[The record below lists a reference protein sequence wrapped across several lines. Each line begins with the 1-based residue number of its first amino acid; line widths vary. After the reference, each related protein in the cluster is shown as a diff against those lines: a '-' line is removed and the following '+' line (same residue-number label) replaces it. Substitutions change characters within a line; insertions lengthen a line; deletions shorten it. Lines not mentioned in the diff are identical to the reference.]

1 MSDTVYTP
9 DNRGELADP
18 VTIRPGHRTES
29 IVLAD
34 EAEYSLSG
42 KRQSGP
48 TEIASRVGHPFEGT
62 YEVSFRDDEERMRYR
77 VKKNNITGTIWEVAT
92 NELILTV
99 PDNHRL
105 RVGQWVVVT
114 GLPAA
119 STFPASGKDT
129 ALQITDITDTTV
141 TVALTI
147 ADDGPDT
154 ENFTVV
160 KSDVRLTPGEG
171 EVIYNS
177 VIPDNMDIN
186 LGVLRAGRYRLLS
199 PGTTVH
205 DTWFVSDGTTIDME
219 VEGAVAADV
228 VASVVFIAA
237 DSATLQALWVSSGDL
252 IVTNG
257 AAIATQMRVE
267 FYTDEFDD
275 VDVNGK
281 MCFFEKDG
289 DLILKN
295 RTGASATCAIQ
306 GIRANVAGRISAS
319 ASQLPAEHPQA

>member
-1 MSDTVYTP
+1 MSDTVFTP
-9 DNRGELADP
+9 NERGELADP

-34 EAEYSLSG
+34 EAEYSLAA
-42 KRQSGP
+42 KRQDGP
-48 TEIASRVGHPFEGT
+48 TEVTSKIGQPFEGT

-77 VKKNNITGTIWEVAT
+77 VKKNDITGTIWEVAT

-105 RVGQWVVVT
+105 RVGQWVVVK
-114 GLPAA
+114 GFPSA
-119 STFPASGKDT
+119 STFPAAGLNT

-141 TVALTI
+141 TMALT
-147 ADDGPDT
+147 ASDDGPDT
-154 ENFTVV
+154 ENFTVA
-160 KSDVRLTPGEG
+160 KSDVRMTPGEG

-177 VIPDNMDIN
+177 DVVADIDIN

-205 DTWFVSDGTTIDME
+205 DTWYVSDGTTIDME
-219 VEGAVAADV
+219 VEGVVIADV
-228 VASVVFIAA
+228 TASVVYASA
-237 DSATLQALWVSSGDL
+237 DSTTLQALFVNGGDL
-252 IVTNG
+252 FLTNG
-257 AAIATQMRVE
+257 AGVTTQMRVE

-275 VDVNGK
+275 ADVDGK

-289 DLILKN
+289 DLILRN

-306 GIRANVAGRISAS
+306 GIRANVAGRITAS
-319 ASQLPAEHPQA
+319 VSQLPAEHPQA